1 MCSIFIITI
10 KRERVLSK
18 IIVAINNTA
27 PDSEI
32 FLFGSRARKDSKRT
46 SDWDL
51 LILLNTN
58 NLSFEYEK
66 KIMDIF
72 YDVELETGEV
82 ISPLIYSKSDWREKY
97 TITPLYENIEKEGI
111 RIK

>member
-1 MCSIFIITI
+1 MI

-27 PDSEI
+27 PDSEV
-32 FLFGSRARKDSKRT
+32 FLFGSRARQDSKRT

-51 LILLNTN
+51 LILLDIKS
-58 NLSFEYEK
+58 LSFDYET

-72 YDVELETGEV
+72 YDIELETGEI
-82 ISPLIYSKSDWREKY
+82 ISPLIYSKSDWRDKY
-97 TITPLYENIEKEGI
+97 SITPLYENIEKEGI